1 VAIVLDPI
9 QSVKGKI
16 VIDAFR
22 TINPRIMMEGAEP
35 RITTSN
41 VGNMEKISVLVR
53 IIDNKSK

>member
-22 TINPRIMMEGAEP
+22 TINPRIMMEGGEP

-41 VGNMEKISVLVR
+41 VGNMEKISMLVS
-53 IIDNKSK
+53 ILDTKSK